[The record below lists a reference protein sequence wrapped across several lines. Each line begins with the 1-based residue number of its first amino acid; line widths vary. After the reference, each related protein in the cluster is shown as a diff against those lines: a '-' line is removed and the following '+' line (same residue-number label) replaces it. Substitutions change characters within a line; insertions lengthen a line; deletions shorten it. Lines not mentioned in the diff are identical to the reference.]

1 MYELKRIIGRVTV
14 VENIAVGSKIRE
26 SAHLRRIYGRGRWRK
41 VKGIATVEL
50 TNGEVHTAELHW
62 YEAHG
67 IGKRMMKVKRLLD

>member
-1 MYELKRIIGRVTV
+1 MYEIHRIFGHVTV
-14 VENIAVGSKIRE
+14 IGNIAIGGRIRE
-26 SAHLRRIYGRGRWRK
+26 AERLRRLYGRGRWRK

-67 IGKRMMKVKRLLD
+67 IGKKLMKVKRLLD